1 MTVYKTGEENKMKK
15 VKMMDVYAVGIDNE
29 EYDDNLH
36 TGKEAAI
43 KDYIELVT
51 DDMLYVTAE
60 EVEHALD
67 TDGYHAVERYHI
79 TKRKVFLD

>member
-1 MTVYKTGEENKMKK
+1 MKK
-15 VKMMDVYAVGIDNE
+15 VKMMDVYAVGIDDE

-43 KDYIELVT
+43 KDYIELVI
-51 DDMLYVTAE
+51 DNMFYVTAE

-67 TDGYHAVERYHI
+67 TDGHHTIDWFHI
-79 TKRKVFLD
+79 EKRKVFLD

>member
-1 MTVYKTGEENKMKK
+1 MKK
-15 VKMMDVYAVGIDNE
+15 VKMMTVYAVGVDDE

-51 DDMLYVTAE
+51 DNMFYVTAE
-60 EVEHALD
+60 DVEHALD
-67 TDGYHAVERYHI
+67 TDGHHATDWFHI
-79 TKRKVFLD
+79 EKRKVFLD